1 VGWEEAQSSSGPP
14 PFGRESPIHTGYG
27 KRLALHKSAWD
38 APAVVGRLRA
48 QVAESLW
55 AFAAVFTNRDL
66 RRVEL
71 AFAGSE
77 LGKWLYII
85 ALAVFAYEEG
95 GAAAVGLVA
104 LIRTVPAAIGAPFTS
119 LLGDRY
125 ERGRVMFVAT
135 LVRVLT
141 MLAAAAV
148 AYFDASAVLVY
159 LLVGVVTLAS
169 TAFRPAQ
176 AAALPGLARTPD
188 ELTAANLASSTIAT
202 LASFIGPAAGGLL
215 LAVTSVEV
223 VFLLTAAVFLWGAL
237 LVLPV
242 RAPAPSERS
251 PATPR
256 TIAHEAGAGFAAMAS
271 DRDLRLLMGL
281 YCAQALVGGAFNVLV
296 VVSAIELLDLGEAG
310 VGWLNAAFGVGG
322 VVGAVVALAL
332 IGRRRLAS
340 DFMFGI
346 VLWGVPLA
354 LIGVWPEPAVAVL
367 LLGLVGVGETLVEV
381 AGPTLLQRS
390 VPDRVLARVFG
401 ALEALIITTIGIG
414 GLLAPLLIEALGI
427 RGAFLASGTLLP
439 VLAAVFWRRLTSLD
453 RAHPPA
459 AREVALLRGVPMF
472 APLPDTTLEQ
482 LASKLVRMRVPAGG
496 EIFAQGDLGDRFYVV
511 ADGEVEV
518 SIDGRPASVLGPG
531 GFFGEIALVRDVP
544 RTASVRAKSDVELY
558 SLERDDFIAAVTGHT
573 PSAAAADAVIATR
586 LGRLRPAAA
595 SD

>member
-1 VGWEEAQSSSGPP
+1 MIGQ
-14 PFGRESPIHTGYG
+14 
-27 KRLALHKSAWD
+27 
-38 APAVVGRLRA
+38 LRA
-48 QVAESLW
+48 RVSESLA

-77 LGKWLYII
+77 LGKWLYLI
-85 ALAVFAYEEG
+85 ALAVFAYDAG

-104 LIRTVPAAIGAPFTS
+104 LVRTVPAAIGAPFTS

-125 ERGRVMFVAT
+125 ERARVMFVAT

-141 MLAAAAV
+141 MVAAAAV
-148 AYFDASAVLVY
+148 AFFDASAVLIY
-159 LLVGVVTLAS
+159 ALVAVVTLAS

-176 AAALPGLARTPD
+176 AAALPGLARTPE

-202 LASFIGPAAGGLL
+202 LASFIGPAAGGLM

-223 VFLLTAAVFLWGAL
+223 VFLITAGVFLWAAL

-242 RAPAPSERS
+242 RAPAPSER
-251 PATPR
+251 PAATGR
-256 TIAHEAGAGFAAMAS
+256 AIAREAGAGFAAMAE

-281 YCAQALVGGAFNVLV
+281 YCAQALVGGTFNVLV

-322 VVGAVVALAL
+322 ILGAIVALAL
-332 IGRRRLAS
+332 IARQRLAS

-354 LIGVWPEPAVAVL
+354 LIGVWPEPAVALL

-414 GLLAPLLIEALGI
+414 GLLAPLLIELLGI
-427 RGAFLASGTLLP
+427 RGAFVASGALLP
-439 VLAAVFWRRLTSLD
+439 VLAAVFWRRLSALD
-453 RAHPPA
+453 RAHPAPA
-459 AREVALLRGVPMF
+459 RQVALLRSVSMF
-472 APLPDTTLEQ
+472 ATLPEPTQEQ
-482 LASKLVRMRVPAGG
+482 LAAKLVPVRVPAGRQ
-496 EIFAQGDLGDRFYVV
+496 IFAQGDPGDRFYVV
-511 ADGEVEV
+511 ADGTVEV
-518 SIDGRPASVLGPG
+518 LVDGGTVSVLGPS

-544 RTASVRAKSDVELY
+544 RTATVRAKSDAELY
-558 SLERDDFIAAVTGHT
+558 SLERDDFVAAVTGHAR
-573 PSAAAADAVIATR
+573 SAAAADAVIATR
-586 LGRLRPAAA
+586 LGRLGPLAA

>member
-1 VGWEEAQSSSGPP
+1 MIG
-14 PFGRESPIHTGYG
+14 
-27 KRLALHKSAWD
+27 L
-38 APAVVGRLRA
+38 LRA
-48 QVAESLW
+48 RVSESLW

-85 ALAVFAYEEG
+85 ALAVFAYDQG

-125 ERGRVMFVAT
+125 ERARVMLVAT
-135 LVRVLT
+135 VVRVLT
-141 MLAAAAV
+141 MVAAAAV
-148 AYFDASAVLVY
+148 AFLDASAVLVY
-159 LLVGVVTLAS
+159 VLVGVVTLAS

-176 AAALPGLARTPD
+176 AAALPGLARTPE

-202 LASFIGPAAGGLL
+202 LASFIGPAAGGLM

-223 VFLLTAAVFLWGAL
+223 VFLVTAGVFLWAAL

-242 RAPAPSERS
+242 RAPAPSER
-251 PATPR
+251 PVATGR
-256 TIAHEAGAGFAAMAS
+256 AIAREAGAGFATIAA

-322 VVGAVVALAL
+322 IVGAVVALAL
-332 IGRRRLAS
+332 IARGRLAS

-346 VLWGVPLA
+346 VLWGMPLA

-401 ALEALIITTIGIG
+401 ALEALVITTIGIG
-414 GLLAPLLIEALGI
+414 GVLAPLLIELLGI
-427 RGAFLASGTLLP
+427 RGAFVASGAILP
-439 VLAAVFWRRLTSLD
+439 VLAAVFWRRLTALD
-453 RAHPPA
+453 HAHPAA
-459 AREVALLRGVPMF
+459 AREVALLRSVPMF
-472 APLPDTTLEQ
+472 APLPEPTLEQ
-482 LASKLVRMRVPAGG
+482 LAAKLVPVRVPAGR
-496 EIFAQGDLGDRFYVV
+496 EVFAQGDAGDRFYVV
-511 ADGEVEV
+511 ADGTVEV
-518 SIDGRPASVLGPG
+518 AVDGRVASVLGPG
-531 GFFGEIALVRDVP
+531 DSFGEIALVRDVP
-544 RTASVRAKSDVELY
+544 RTASVTAKSDVELY
-558 SLERDDFIAAVTGHT
+558 SLERDDFIAAVTGHA
-573 PSAAAADAVIATR
+573 PSAAAADAVIAAR
-586 LGRLRPAAA
+586 LGRLRPTAA

>member
-1 VGWEEAQSSSGPP
+1 MIG
-14 PFGRESPIHTGYG
+14 
-27 KRLALHKSAWD
+27 L
-38 APAVVGRLRA
+38 LRA
-48 QVAESLW
+48 RVSESLW

-85 ALAVFAYEEG
+85 ALAVFAYDQG

-125 ERGRVMFVAT
+125 ERARVMLVAT
-135 LVRVLT
+135 VVRVLT
-141 MLAAAAV
+141 MVAAAAV
-148 AYFDASAVLVY
+148 AFFDASAVLVY
-159 LLVGVVTLAS
+159 VLVGVVTLAS

-176 AAALPGLARTPD
+176 AAALPGLARTPE

-202 LASFIGPAAGGLL
+202 LASFIGPAAGGLM

-223 VFLLTAAVFLWGAL
+223 VFLVTAGVFLWAAL

-242 RAPAPSERS
+242 RAPAPSER
-251 PATPR
+251 PVATGR
-256 TIAHEAGAGFAAMAS
+256 AIAREAGAGFATIAA

-322 VVGAVVALAL
+322 IVGAVVALAL
-332 IGRRRLAS
+332 IARGRLAS

-346 VLWGVPLA
+346 VLWGMPLA

-401 ALEALIITTIGIG
+401 ALEALVITTIGIG
-414 GLLAPLLIEALGI
+414 GVLAPLLIELLGI
-427 RGAFLASGTLLP
+427 RGAFVASGAILP
-439 VLAAVFWRRLTSLD
+439 VLAAVFWRRLTALD
-453 RAHPPA
+453 HAHPAA
-459 AREVALLRGVPMF
+459 AREVALLRSVPMF
-472 APLPDTTLEQ
+472 APLPEPTLEQ
-482 LASKLVRMRVPAGG
+482 LAAKLVPVRVPAGR
-496 EIFAQGDLGDRFYVV
+496 EVFAQGDAGDRFYVV
-511 ADGEVEV
+511 ADGTVEV
-518 SIDGRPASVLGPG
+518 AVDSRVASVLGPG
-531 GFFGEIALVRDVP
+531 DSFGEIALVRDVP
-544 RTASVRAKSDVELY
+544 RTASVTAKSDVELY
-558 SLERDDFIAAVTGHT
+558 SLERDDFIAAVTGHA
-573 PSAAAADAVIATR
+573 PSAAAADAVIAAR
-586 LGRLRPAAA
+586 LGRLRPTAA